1 MNRCLWWAT
10 TTTTTVGIVELTVKW
25 MMLQENFDK
34 TEKLIEVG
42 LLNGY
47 SALQKEQISTQRV

>member
-1 MNRCLWWAT
+1 MNRCLWWA